1 MIIDEFEKVS
11 YYSRYKI
18 KVRQSKLYHGR
29 PTKRVQDS
37 EDYKY
42 ISNKWRRF
50 QYSSE
55 GKKEDYK
62 KKEDKKEERR
72 DSGCTYI
79 DIVIYL

>member
-1 MIIDEFEKVS
+1 M
-11 YYSRYKI
+11 
-18 KVRQSKLYHGR
+18 KVRQSKLYNGR

-55 GKKEDYK
+55 GKKEDYI
-62 KKEDKKEERR
+62 KKEDKKEERG
-72 DSGCTYI
+72 DGGCT
-79 DIVIYL
+79 

>member
-11 YYSRYKI
+11 YYSRYQI

-50 QYSSE
+50 QYSNE
-55 GKKEDYK
+55 GKKEDN
-62 KKEDKKEERR
+62 EEERR
-72 DSGCTYI
+72 QETRQEW
-79 DIVIYL
+79 IVDVHS

>member
-11 YYSRYKI
+11 YYSRYQI
-18 KVRQSKLYHGR
+18 KVCQSKLYHGR

-50 QYSSE
+50 QCSNE
-55 GKKEDYK
+55 GKKEDN
-62 KKEDKKEERR
+62 EEERGQETR
-72 DSGCTYI
+72 QEW
-79 DIVIYL
+79 IVDVHS

>member
-11 YYSRYKI
+11 YYSRYQI
-18 KVRQSKLYHGR
+18 KVRQSKLYHGQ

-50 QYSSE
+50 QYSNE
-55 GKKEDYK
+55 GKKEDN
-62 KKEDKKEERR
+62 EEERR
-72 DSGCTYI
+72 QETRQE
-79 DIVIYL
+79 

>member
-11 YYSRYKI
+11 YYSRYQI
-18 KVRQSKLYHGR
+18 KVLQSKLYHGR

-50 QYSSE
+50 QYSNE
-55 GKKEDYK
+55 GKKEDN
-62 KKEDKKEERR
+62 EEERR
-72 DSGCTYI
+72 QETRQETRQEW
-79 DIVIYL
+79 IVDVLS

>member
-11 YYSRYKI
+11 YYSRYQI
-18 KVRQSKLYHGR
+18 KVLQSKLYHGR

-55 GKKEDYK
+55 DKKEDYK

-72 DSGCTYI
+72 DGGCT
-79 DIVIYL
+79 

>member
-1 MIIDEFEKVS
+1 ML
-11 YYSRYKI
+11 YY
-18 KVRQSKLYHGR
+18 GR

-55 GKKEDYK
+55 GKKEEIK
-62 KKEDKKEERR
+62 KIQDKKEERR
-72 DSGCTYI
+72 DGGNTWSTRYKKMTQKRFGKG
-79 DIVIYL
+79 LA

>member
-1 MIIDEFEKVS
+1 M
-11 YYSRYKI
+11 
-18 KVRQSKLYHGR
+18 KVRQSKLYNGR

-42 ISNKWRRF
+42 TSIKRHRF

-62 KKEDKKEERR
+62 KKEGKKEERR
-72 DSGCTYI
+72 DGGCTMYI
-79 DIVIYL
+79 DSVI

>member
-11 YYSRYKI
+11 YYSRYQI

-29 PTKRVQDS
+29 PTKQVQDS

-42 ISNKWRRF
+42 TSIKRRRF

-55 GKKEDYK
+55 DKKEDYK

-72 DSGCTYI
+72 DGGCT
-79 DIVIYL
+79 

>member
-11 YYSRYKI
+11 YYSRYQI
-18 KVRQSKLYHGR
+18 KVCQSKLYYGR

-37 EDYKY
+37 EDYKN

-50 QYSSE
+50 QYSNK

-72 DSGCTYI
+72 DGGCT
-79 DIVIYL
+79 

>member
-1 MIIDEFEKVS
+1 MQ
-11 YYSRYKI
+11 YNC
-18 KVRQSKLYHGR
+18 Q

-42 ISNKWRRF
+42 TSIKWCRF

-72 DSGCTYI
+72 DGDVHI
-79 DIVIYL
+79 

>member
-11 YYSRYKI
+11 YYSRYQI

-42 ISNKWRRF
+42 TSIKWRRF
-50 QYSSE
+50 QYSNE
-55 GKKEDYK
+55 GKKEHQNLSISSDF
-62 KKEDKKEERR
+62 
-72 DSGCTYI
+72 I
-79 DIVIYL
+79 D

>member
-1 MIIDEFEKVS
+1 MIIDEFVKVS
-11 YYSRYKI
+11 YYSRYQI

-50 QYSSE
+50 QYSNE
-55 GKKEDYK
+55 GKKEDN
-62 KKEDKKEERR
+62 EEERR
-72 DSGCTYI
+72 QETRQEW
-79 DIVIYL
+79 IVDVHS

>member
-11 YYSRYKI
+11 YYSRYQI
-18 KVRQSKLYHGR
+18 KVRQSKLYHGW

-37 EDYKY
+37 EDYKN

-50 QYSSE
+50 QYSNK

-72 DSGCTYI
+72 DGGCT
-79 DIVIYL
+79 

>member
-1 MIIDEFEKVS
+1 ML
-11 YYSRYKI
+11 YY
-18 KVRQSKLYHGR
+18 GR

-42 ISNKWRRF
+42 ISIKWRRF

-55 GKKEDYK
+55 GKKEDNK

-72 DSGCTYI
+72 DGGCA
-79 DIVIYL
+79 

>member
-50 QYSSE
+50 QYSNE
-55 GKKEDYK
+55 GKKEDN
-62 KKEDKKEERR
+62 EEERR
-72 DSGCTYI
+72 QETRQETRQEW
-79 DIVIYL
+79 IVDVHS

>member
-11 YYSRYKI
+11 YYSRYQI
-18 KVRQSKLYHGR
+18 KVHQSKLYNSR

-42 ISNKWRRF
+42 TSIKRCRF
-50 QYSSE
+50 QYSSKD
-55 GKKEDYK
+55 KKEDYK

-72 DSGCTYI
+72 DGGCT
-79 DIVIYL
+79 